1 MSTTTQHENV
11 HELNGHAGNPDSS
24 RPIAKRGGKSIQ
36 RRRGA
41 DPYDRALWRLRSQ
54 LGDAGAGVGVI
65 GVTGCGPRA
74 GVTTIASNLAIRS
87 LDHLGGPVLLVD
99 ANFERPRAERAL
111 RLKRSPGLVE
121 TLAGEVS
128 LADAIQPTRTEGLHL
143 LAAGKVGMIDRVGL
157 EPDML
162 EGLVNELRETYSTVV
177 IDLPEAMRLGP
188 AVLLARQ
195 CDSTLLVARAERAK
209 RDEAQQTLQHLK
221 VDGVNVV
228 GSVLNAQRNY
238 VPNWVR
244 RWL

>member
-11 HELNGHAGNPDSS
+11 HELNGHADSPS
-24 RPIAKRGGKSIQ
+24 HSPALGKRTGKSIQ

-65 GVTGCGPRA
+65 GVTGCGPRT
-74 GVTTIASNLAIRS
+74 GVTTFASNLAIRS

-121 TLAGEVS
+121 TFAGEVS
-128 LADAIQPTRTEGLHL
+128 LAEAIQPTKTEGLHL
-143 LAAGKVGMIDRVGL
+143 LAAGKMGMIDRIGI
-157 EPDML
+157 EPDRI
-162 EGLVNELRETYSTVV
+162 EGLVNELRESYSTVV

-188 AVLLARQ
+188 VVLLARL
-195 CDSTLLVARAERAK
+195 CDATLLVARAERSR
-209 RDEAQQTLQHLK
+209 RDEAEQTLQHLR

-228 GSVLNAQRNY
+228 GSILNGQRNY
-238 VPNWVR
+238 VPHWVR